1 MIGAL
6 LIDLDGVVRL
16 WDPQLDWAIEQ
27 ECGLAPGALRQ
38 AAFAP
43 DLLTAAIT
51 GQCRDEAWRRLVA
64 ERLSL
69 TVPAAAAEKAVQLW
83 STPAGAINPAVLELV
98 RQCRQRVKVVLVT
111 NATSRL
117 TADLQQLG
125 LLDEFDLIVNSS
137 EIGYAKPQPEIFHA
151 ALAQVG
157 CNATE
162 ALFIDDSAG
171 NVAAAQQ
178 LGLAGHHY
186 QTVAALEAELR
197 RHHLLRV
204 ETEEP

>member
-1 MIGAL
+1 MIQAL

-27 ECGLAPGALRQ
+27 ECGLPPGALRQ

-43 DLLTAAIT
+43 DLLIAAIT
-51 GQCRDEAWRRLVA
+51 GQYRDEEWRRLVA
-64 ERLSL
+64 QRLGR
-69 TVPAAAAEKAVQLW
+69 TFPADAAGKAVQLW
-83 STPAGAINPAVLELV
+83 SRSAGAVNPAVLELV
-98 RQCRQRVKVVLVT
+98 RRCRQQVKVVLVT

-117 TADLQQLG
+117 TTDLQQLG
-125 LLDEFDLIVNSS
+125 LLDEFDVIVNSS

-151 ALAQVG
+151 ALAKVEIR
-157 CNATE
+157 ATE
-162 ALFIDDSAG
+162 ALFVDDSAG

-186 QTVAALEAELR
+186 QTVDALAIELR
-197 RHHLLRV
+197 RYHLLRV
-204 ETEEP
+204 ETEEQ